1 MEIIEIFNSMDLWL
15 EEFLLNA
22 GLWTPILSTILVF
35 LEGILAFLPLFV
47 FVTVNILSLSTFCG
61 EILGTII
68 GIITGEIT
76 LFFALGG
83 VIGIVASTIISISNK
98 FIKE

>member
-1 MEIIEIFNSMDLWL
+1 MWDKLM
-15 EEFLLNA
+15 LNDKDY
-22 GLWTPILSTILVF
+22 
-35 LEGILAFLPLFV
+35 
-47 FVTVNILSLSTFCG
+47 
-61 EILGTII
+61 EILTKGIAGGVFAGTII